1 MTALPTL
8 HRSGSKEQKF
18 GADEQVWPGE
28 QND

>member
-1 MTALPTL
+1 MITLPTL
-8 HRSGSKEQKF
+8 HRSGSGKQIF